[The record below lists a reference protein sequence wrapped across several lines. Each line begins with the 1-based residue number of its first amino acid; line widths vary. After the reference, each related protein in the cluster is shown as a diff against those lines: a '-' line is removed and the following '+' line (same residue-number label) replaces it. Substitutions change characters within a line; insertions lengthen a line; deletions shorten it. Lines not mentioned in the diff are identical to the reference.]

1 MTLYKLLGT
10 ALILLLLPLCNH
22 AQEKGFKEIQLTH
35 IDSDN
40 RYASYNKS
48 GTKIAFESNRDGSWQ
63 IYTMD
68 IDGNNQVRITNNS
81 SNNRRPSWH
90 PFKDMIIF
98 ESDKSGTNEIYTY
111 NLEKNSLKK
120 LPISLSYNKSFAQFA
135 PNGVEIVFVCNDM
148 NNETGIY
155 MCSSNGKRLKKI
167 IDNQHINLQP
177 NLSPRGDNLIYFSN
191 KNTQNKNH
199 VIYSY
204 NIITKEQSRLTY
216 FKDHSEYPDWSN
228 IRSSRIVYASKED
241 DAKTSDIY
249 VMKNDGTNKIQI
261 TYNDYEDIIPR
272 WSPNNINLL
281 ITSFK
286 NGNYQICKVLLKEP
300 LSPDQKPLD

>member
-1 MTLYKLLGT
+1 MTLYKLLST
-10 ALILLLLPLCNH
+10 TLILLLSPIFNN

-35 IDSDN
+35 TGSDN

-48 GTKIAFESNRDGSWQ
+48 GTQIVFESNRDGHWQ
-63 IYTMD
+63 IYIMD
-68 IDGNNQVRITNNS
+68 IDGNNQVRLTNS
-81 SNNRRPSWH
+81 TSNDRRPSWH
-90 PFKDMIIF
+90 PFKNKIIF
-98 ESDKSGTNEIYTY
+98 ESDRTGTNEIYTC
-111 NLEKNSLKK
+111 NLENKSVKK
-120 LPISLSYNKSFAQFA
+120 MPISLSYNKSFAQFA
-135 PNGVEIVFVCNDM
+135 PNGAEVVFICHDK

-155 MCSSNGKRLKKI
+155 MCSANGKRLKKI

-191 KNTQNKNH
+191 KNTQKKNN

-204 NIITKEQSRLTY
+204 NIITKEQNRLTY
-216 FKDHSEYPDWSN
+216 FKDHSEFPDWTN
-228 IRSSRIVYASKED
+228 IRSSRIVYSAKED

-249 VMKNDGTNKIQI
+249 IMRNDGTNKIQI
-261 TYNDYEDIIPR
+261 TYNDDEDILPR

-281 ITSFK
+281 ITGFR

>member
-1 MTLYKLLGT
+1 MTLYKLLST
-10 ALILLLLPLCNH
+10 SLILLLLPHFNN

-35 IDSDN
+35 TGSDN

-48 GTKIAFESNRDGSWQ
+48 GTQIVFESNRDGHWQ
-63 IYTMD
+63 IYIMD
-68 IDGNNQVRITNNS
+68 IDGSNQARLTNS
-81 SNNRRPSWH
+81 TSNDRRPSWH
-90 PFKDMIIF
+90 PFKNKIIF
-98 ESDKSGTNEIYTY
+98 ESDRTGTNEIYTC
-111 NLEKNSLKK
+111 NLDNNSVKK
-120 LPISLSYNKSFAQFA
+120 MPIRLSYNKSFAQFA
-135 PNGVEIVFVCNDM
+135 PNGVEVVFICYNK

-155 MCSSNGKRLKKI
+155 MCSANGKRLKKI

-177 NLSPRGDNLIYFSN
+177 NLSPRGDNLTYFSN
-191 KNTQNKNH
+191 KNTQNKSN

-204 NIITKEQSRLTY
+204 NIITKEQNRLTY
-216 FKDHSEYPDWSN
+216 FKDHSEYPDWTN
-228 IRSSRIVYASKED
+228 LRSSRIVYSAKED

-249 VMKNDGTNKIQI
+249 IMRNDGTNKMQI
-261 TYNDYEDIIPR
+261 TYNDEEDILPR

-281 ITSFK
+281 ITGFR